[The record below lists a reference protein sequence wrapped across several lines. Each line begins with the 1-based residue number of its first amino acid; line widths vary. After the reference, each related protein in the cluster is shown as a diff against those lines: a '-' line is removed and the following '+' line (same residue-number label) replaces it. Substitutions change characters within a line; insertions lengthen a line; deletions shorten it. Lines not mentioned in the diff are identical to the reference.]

1 MERVEE
7 EMKRLVII
15 SDLHCGHR
23 AGLTPPGWQ
32 YQENQDDHERNNFG
46 KAQREIWNFYS
57 ETIDSLKPIDIIIC
71 NGDAIDGKGERSGGT
86 EQLESDR
93 TKQVEIAAQCINYA
107 DAKAKIIIYGTQY
120 HTGKEE
126 DFEKLLGE
134 AVGAYKVGGHE
145 WLDVNGL
152 IFDFKHFIS
161 SSIIPHGRYTAI
173 ARDALWN
180 KIWSMDDMQPNAEII
195 IRSHVHYHRYAG
207 EPGCLMM
214 TTPALQ
220 GFGSKFGVRMCSGR
234 VDVGFVHFDVEDDGG
249 YSWRT
254 HLLEK
259 QFLKVQALSA
269 STLISDSMKLK
280 EIEKAEMKRELIP
293 TATE

>member
-1 MERVEE
+1 
-7 EMKRLVII
+7 MKRLVVI

-32 YQENQDDHERNNFG
+32 YQENQSDHERNNF
-46 KAQREIWNFYS
+46 AMMQRELWAYYS
-57 ETIDSLKPIDIIIC
+57 GVIETLKPIDILVV
-71 NGDAIDGKGERSGGT
+71 NGDAIDGKGERSGST

-93 TKQVEIAAQCINYA
+93 MKQVEIAAECINYA
-107 DAKAKIIIYGTQY
+107 DAKAKIIIYGTPY
-120 HTGKEE
+120 HTGVTE
-126 DFEKLLGE
+126 DFEKMLGD
-134 AVGAYKVGGHE
+134 AVGAQKVGGHE
-145 WLDVNGL
+145 WLDVNGK

-161 SSIIPHGRYTAI
+161 SSAIPHGRFTSI

-180 KIWSMDDMQPNAEII
+180 KLWSIDDMQPEANII

-234 VDVGFVHFDVEDDGG
+234 IDIGLVHFDVEEDGR
-249 YSWRT
+249 YRWKAHT
-254 HLLEK
+254 MKTE
-259 QFLKVQALSA
+259 FLKVKPLQS
-269 STLISDSMKLK
+269 SDLISV
-280 EIEKAEMKRELIP
+280 
-293 TATE
+293 